1 MNGLS
6 TIPNL
11 SYSAVL
17 TVFNAE
23 RTVERAIQSILNQD
37 LLAAEIIVIDDNSK
51 DSSPA
56 LVEHFA
62 KSDQRIS
69 FIQNSTNLGQAENRN
84 VGVANSKSDFV
95 VFFDDDDESLPG
107 RALAHEKMIQSGA
120 EISYVSSEIYYMN
133 GYSVPAYNAD
143 YLGLIDF
150 QLLTRKLLLGELPN
164 NYANLAIPASTLAVR
179 TSTFTRLGGFDPSLR
194 RLEDVDFALKFAQ
207 SQQIFGFSSIPLVA
221 RHSTLSISK
230 GNGIDMKYEA
240 QLLVRYKDQFKH
252 SEYSHALKHCRTRQ
266 LYFSKS
272 YLSLL
277 LHLLLHPNY
286 SLKIMV
292 TPRTYIR
299 RLLHDYKKKSSK

>member
-1 MNGLS
+1 VSGLS

-37 LLAAEIIVIDDNSK
+37 LPAAEIIVIDDNSK
-51 DSSPA
+51 DRSTA

-62 KSDQRIS
+62 KSDQRILL
-69 FIQNSTNLGQAENRN
+69 IQNSTNLGQAENRN
-84 VGVANSKSDFV
+84 VGVAHSKSDFV

-107 RALAHEKMIQSGA
+107 RALAHEKMIQLGA
-120 EISYVSSEIYYMN
+120 ETSYVSSEIYYMN
-133 GYSVPAYNAD
+133 GYSVPALNAD
-143 YLGLIDF
+143 YLGVIDF
-150 QLLTRKLLLGELPN
+150 QLLSRRLLLGELSN
-164 NYANLAIPASTLAVR
+164 NYANFAIPASTLAVR
-179 TSTFTRLGGFDPSLR
+179 TSTFKRLGGFDPSLR
-194 RLEDVDFALKFAQ
+194 RLEDVDFALKFSQ
-207 SQQIFGFSSIPLVA
+207 SQQIFGFCSTPLVA

-240 QLLVRYKDQFKH
+240 KLLFRYKDQFKH
-252 SEYSHALKHCRTRQ
+252 SEYTHARRHCRTRQ

-277 LHLLLHPNY
+277 FHLLLHPKY

-292 TPRTYIR
+292 TPRIYIR